1 MLQTTKHI
9 TAIAVLLLAISANLF
24 AATNEELF
32 NQANSLYKSGNY
44 PQSIELYN
52 QILDVGYESATLYY
66 NLGNAE
72 FRNGSLGRAI
82 LNYERA
88 YRLSPNDND
97 IVNNLEFARSK
108 TTDNINEMPSFFLS
122 EWANSIVGLFS
133 VNGWAVT
140 CIILML
146 IVCGVWAFFFI
157 AKTYSAKKTSFFA
170 ALTLT
175 VVLSVAFISL
185 CASNNR
191 ANNHNE
197 AIIMLPAVSV
207 KTSPDND
214 AADKFLLHEGTKV
227 EVEDAINE
235 WTKIKLADGNTGW
248 TETSNIETI

>member
-9 TAIAVLLLAISANLF
+9 TAIAALLLAISANLF
-24 AATNEELF
+24 SATNEELF

-52 QILDVGYESATLYY
+52 QILDAGYESATLYY

-97 IVNNLEFARSK
+97 IQANLEFARSK
-108 TTDNINEMPSFFLS
+108 TTDNINEIPSFFLAS
-122 EWANSIVGLFS
+122 WAGSIIGLLS
-133 VNGWAVT
+133 TNGWAVL
-140 CIILML
+140 CIVLMVV
-146 IVCGVWAFFFI
+146 VCTVWALFFL
-157 AKTYSAKKTSFFA
+157 ARSYNAKKSSFFA

-175 VVLSVAFISL
+175 AILAMAFVNL
-185 CASNNR
+185 CMSNNR
-191 ANNHNE
+191 TNSHDE
-197 AIIMLPAVSV
+197 AIVMMPAVSV
-207 KTSPDND
+207 KTSPDYD

-227 EVEDAINE
+227 EVDDTINE